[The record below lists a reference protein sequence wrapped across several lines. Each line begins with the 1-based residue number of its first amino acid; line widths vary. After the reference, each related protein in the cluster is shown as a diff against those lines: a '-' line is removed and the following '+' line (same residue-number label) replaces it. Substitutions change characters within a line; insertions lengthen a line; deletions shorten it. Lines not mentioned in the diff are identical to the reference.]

1 MEESITITWH
11 VDDILMRAKEKDLD
25 LSKDEALEILHDLK
39 DNHDS
44 TIGINWDVIDEYIW
58 IKN

>member
-11 VDDILMRAKEKDLD
+11 VDDILMRAKENGLD
-25 LSKDEALEILHDLK
+25 LSKDKAIEILHDLK